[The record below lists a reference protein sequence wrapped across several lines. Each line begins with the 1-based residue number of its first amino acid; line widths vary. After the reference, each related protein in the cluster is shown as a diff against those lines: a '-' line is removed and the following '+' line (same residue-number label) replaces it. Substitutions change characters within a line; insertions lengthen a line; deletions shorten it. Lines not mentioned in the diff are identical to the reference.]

1 MDYPHGVIYLSSHDR
16 ELVANALVAHI
27 KHIAS
32 LRDQCVE
39 AGLSG
44 YDFNF
49 QIQNYVTILKRLGDE

>member
-1 MDYPHGVIYLSSHDR
+1 MDYTSGDIYLSSYDR

-32 LRDQCVE
+32 LRDQCIE

-44 YDFNF
+44 YDFNW
-49 QIQNYVTILKRLGDE
+49 QIQNYRAILNKIGEE

>member
-1 MDYPHGVIYLSSHDR
+1 MDYKSGDIYLSSHDR
-16 ELVANALVAHI
+16 NLVANALLAHI

-44 YDFNF
+44 YDFNW
-49 QIQNYVTILKRLGDE
+49 QIQNYQAILNRIGEE